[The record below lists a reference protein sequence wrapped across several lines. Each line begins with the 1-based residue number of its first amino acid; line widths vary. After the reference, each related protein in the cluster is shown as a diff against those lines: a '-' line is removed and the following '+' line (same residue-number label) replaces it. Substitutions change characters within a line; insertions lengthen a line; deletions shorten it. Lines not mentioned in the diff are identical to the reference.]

1 MSYVTRV
8 NLLII
13 GAGLAL
19 CLLGIWQSATN
30 RVLQRGMRRFF
41 ITFFAFAAFCVL
53 GNLASEITDG
63 DPEWRFLTKFGM
75 FEQSFS
81 SSVLMLLLSGLLLY
95 LSGEK
100 RYWRHPLFITAF
112 VLWLLYIGLLIYT
125 QFSTVIYYYDEQN
138 FYRRGSQY
146 PLLLVSPILTM
157 GVNLLLLR
165 LKWGAL
171 TPRSR
176 HAFLVYLLTPLAAM
190 LIQMWF
196 YGVMTVVFGTTLA
209 AFYMFA
215 NMLNEQLDRF
225 YRQEQ
230 ENTQLKTEIMLT
242 QIQPHFLYNTL
253 GAIQSLC
260 RTDPKAAD
268 KAIAK
273 FSRYLRGNMD
283 SLTQRGAIPFERELQ
298 HTRLYLELEQLRYED
313 ALTVEYN
320 LETTDFSLPTL
331 TLQPLAENAVRHG
344 VRRNADGRGTVTVQT
359 RAYPDRIEVS
369 VTDDGPGFDP
379 LALPDDGHSHIGLM
393 NVRQRLQTANGR
405 LAIES
410 SDSGTRAVI
419 VLPKE
424 G

>member
-1 MSYVTRV
+1 MPYVMRV

-13 GAGLAL
+13 GAGLTL
-19 CLLGIWQSATN
+19 SLLGIWQSATN
-30 RVLQRGMRRFF
+30 RVLLRGMRRFF
-41 ITFFAFAAFCVL
+41 ITFFVFAVLSVL

-63 DPEWRFLTKFGM
+63 DPEWRVLTKLGM

-81 SSVLMLLLSGLLLY
+81 SSVLMLLLSGFLLY

-112 VLWLLYIGLLIYT
+112 VLWLFYIGLLIYT
-125 QFSTVIYYYDEQN
+125 QFTTVIYYYDEQN
-138 FYRRGSQY
+138 YYTRGPLY
-146 PLLLVSPILTM
+146 PLLLLSPILTM

-165 LKWGAL
+165 MKWSAL

-176 HAFLVYLLTPLAAM
+176 QAFLVYLLTPLAAM

-196 YGVMTVVFGTTLA
+196 YGVMTVVLGTTLT

-215 NMLNEQLDRF
+215 NMLNEQLERF

-230 ENTQLKTEIMLT
+230 ENAQLKTEIMLT

-260 RTDPKAAD
+260 RTDPEAAD

-283 SLTQRGAIPFERELQ
+283 SLTQSGAIPFERELQ

-313 ALTVEYN
+313 ALTVEYD

-379 LALPDDGHSHIGLM
+379 LVLPDDGHSHIGLM
-393 NVRQRLQTANGR
+393 NVRQRLLAANGR
-405 LAIES
+405 LAIAS

-424 G
+424 E